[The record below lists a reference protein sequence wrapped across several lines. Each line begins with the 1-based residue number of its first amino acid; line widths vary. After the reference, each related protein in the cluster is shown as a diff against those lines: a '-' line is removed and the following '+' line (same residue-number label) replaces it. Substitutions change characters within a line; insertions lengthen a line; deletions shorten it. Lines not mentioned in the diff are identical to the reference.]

1 MKIKQYLLCGLT
13 SATFLILGSQNDVN
27 ASLKNQF
34 KQRSACSFETATYE
48 KVTPDNFIKLKRFC
62 VTPNKEVIEYI
73 VYKTNPNNPSKN
85 IRKGKVGESEL
96 WYDEIFY
103 NYYLTE
109 YEIDG
114 NELIEYSCSTS
125 NSYDCSGKLSKTV
138 LGTKRNSRS
147 NNKFSSNSSKLRNGV
162 HSETWDNG
170 DTYTGNYVN
179 GQRTGKGIYK
189 WNTGASYEGDFV
201 NAELDGKGT
210 YIWKNGDR
218 YSGDWKDGSRTGK
231 GTFTWA
237 DGTKYEGDFVDGK
250 IEGEGIYT
258 PVNGKILEGKFENNQ
273 LVKSYKLSKSNN
285 TTTNSSNNS
294 TDQNPNFKNLE
305 NEVKGMFKNMFN

>member
-1 MKIKQYLLCGLT
+1 VKIINYLKIKQYLLIGLT
-13 SATFLILGSQNDVN
+13 SATFLILGSQNDAN
-27 ASLKNQF
+27 ASLKDQF
-34 KQRSACSFETATYE
+34 KARSNCSWETSTYKSE
-48 KVTPDNFIKLKRFC
+48 REFIDNDFSGSFYRDKRYCITGDNRVVEFIK
-62 VTPNKEVIEYI
+62 
-73 VYKTNPNNPSKN
+73 VYKPKTNRTSDYEYTLNGF
-85 IRKGKVGESEL
+85 IGESEADFSSSVGGYGFSG
-96 WYDEIFY
+96 WTQ
-103 NYYLTE
+103 TE
-109 YEIDG
+109 FIIEG
-114 NELIEYSCSTS
+114 NELVKYYCFGG
-125 NSYDCSGKLSKTV
+125 NAYDCGNSKVKRTV
-138 LGTKRNSRS
+138 LGTKRNSNNN
-147 NNKFSSNSSKLRNGV
+147 NNKVSSNSSKLRNGV
-162 HSETWDNG
+162 HTETWDNG

-237 DGTKYEGDFVDGK
+237 DGTKYEGDYVDGK

-285 TTTNSSNNS
+285 
-294 TDQNPNFKNLE
+294 
-305 NEVKGMFKNMFN
+305 

>member
-13 SATFLILGSQNDVN
+13 SATLLILGSQNDAN

-34 KQRSACSFETATYE
+34 KQRSACSFETAPYE
-48 KVTPDNFIKLKRFC
+48 KDSANSWQRFC
-62 VTPNKEVIEYI
+62 VTPNKQVIEYKKFDNHI
-73 VYKTNPNNPSKN
+73 NP
-85 IRKGKVGESEL
+85 IEYVLKGKVGESEFH
-96 WYDEIFY
+96 WDNDI
-103 NYYLTE
+103 NSYYLTE

-114 NELIEYSCSTS
+114 NKLIKYSCQSS
-125 NSYDCSGKLSKTV
+125 NGDGCSGQLRKRV
-138 LGTKRNSRS
+138 LGTKRNSSS
-147 NNKFSSNSSKLRNGV
+147 NNKVSSNSSKLRNGV
-162 HSETWDNG
+162 HTETWDNG